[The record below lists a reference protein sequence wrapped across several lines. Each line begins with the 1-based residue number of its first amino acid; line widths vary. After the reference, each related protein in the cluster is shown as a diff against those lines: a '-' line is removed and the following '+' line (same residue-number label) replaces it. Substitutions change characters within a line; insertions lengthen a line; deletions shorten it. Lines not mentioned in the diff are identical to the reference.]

1 MNKLIQAKAYT
12 LFLISFVTLTAAAD
26 DDDDEGR
33 NSLTAR
39 LSGFQEPPSVSS
51 TGTGR
56 IRVKILNDTMASYE
70 LGFANLEGDVT
81 QAHIHFAQPGV
92 NGGIMVW
99 LCGTDALPGPTG
111 TPRCGGPRSGGASR
125 TITAAD
131 VIGPSGQG
139 IAAGEFAEFLR
150 ALRTGNA
157 YANVHSSRN
166 AGGEIRGQLRRN
178 SDD

>member
-1 MNKLIQAKAYT
+1 MNR
-12 LFLISFVTLTAAAD
+12 LTATVCALLSSGAVVLMAVAD
-26 DDDDEGR
+26 DDEEGH
-33 NSLTAR
+33 NSLSAR

-51 TGTGR
+51 TGSGR
-56 IRVKILNDTMASYE
+56 IRMRILSDTMASYE
-70 LGFANLEGDVT
+70 LRFANLEGDVT

-139 IAAGEFAEFLR
+139 IGAGEFAEFLR
-150 ALRTGNA
+150 AVRTGYA

-166 AGGEIRGQLRRN
+166 AGGEIRGQLKRN